1 MAYVRKTQEFFD
13 AVVRNVQNMKDKAV
27 SVYPLPAIER
37 GTPEY
42 SHALEAVHTAAFR
55 YAPHLKDQY
64 PDAWMNTVN
73 RKINIKFHRDD
84 GAMSFST
91 SVDCE
96 SVGVRLPA
104 HVKTSLWETDV
115 QVYRSD
121 CPAPMQAWYDEQV
134 SLNKKRS
141 DTAEKYATVEDQIKR
156 YMEQHASLNGM
167 LKDMPEFEM
176 YVPQKYMD
184 KFHEEVEPRA
194 KKQQQQSIAD
204 DIGIDRDA
212 IAAIAIAN
220 RVTV

>member
-27 SVYPLPAIER
+27 SVYPQPAIER

-42 SHALEAVHTAAFR
+42 AHALEAIDTAAYR
-55 YAPHLKDQY
+55 AAPHLKDQY
-64 PDAWMNTVN
+64 PDAWKETV
-73 RKINIKFHRDD
+73 RRSLTLKFYRDD

-91 SVDCE
+91 ELDCE
-96 SVGVRLPA
+96 SVGVQLPA
-104 HVKTSLWETDV
+104 HINTGYYSTNIE
-115 QVYRSD
+115 VYRSD
-121 CPAPMQAWYDEQV
+121 CPAPLQAWYDEQV
-134 SLNKKRS
+134 ALNKKRS

-176 YVPQKYMD
+176 YVPQRYMD

-194 KKQQQQSIAD
+194 KKQQQSIAD
-204 DIGIDRDA
+204 DIGIDRNA

>member
-1 MAYVRKTQEFFD
+1 MAYVRKTQEFYD
-13 AVVRNVQNMKDKAV
+13 AVVNNVQNMKNKAV
-27 SVYPLPAIER
+27 SVYPLPEIER
-37 GTPEY
+37 GSPEY
-42 SHALEAVHTAAFR
+42 SHTLEAINTAAYR
-55 YAPHLKDQY
+55 DAPHLKDQY
-64 PDAWMNTVN
+64 PDTWKKTVS
-73 RKINIKFHRDD
+73 KGVKVDFHRED

-91 SVDCE
+91 NIDCE
-96 SVGVRLPA
+96 HVGLQVPA
-104 HVKTSLWETDV
+104 HISSGYFSTTIAVF
-115 QVYRSD
+115 RSD
-121 CPAPMQAWYDEQV
+121 CPAPLQTWYDEQV
-134 SLNKKRS
+134 ALNGKRS

-156 YMEQHASLNGM
+156 YMSQHASLNGM

-194 KKQQQQSIAD
+194 KKQQQSIAD

>member
-27 SVYPLPAIER
+27 SVYPHPVIER

-42 SHALEAVHTAAFR
+42 SHALEAVDTAAYR
-55 YAPHLKDQY
+55 DAPHLKDQY
-64 PDAWMNTVN
+64 PDAWKKTVRN
-73 RKINIKFHRDD
+73 SIKLDFHRED
-84 GAMSFST
+84 GAMAFSTSIDCESIGVQVPAHVNASYFST
-91 SVDCE
+91 SV
-96 SVGVRLPA
+96 A
-104 HVKTSLWETDV
+104 
-115 QVYRSD
+115 VYRSD
-121 CPAPMQAWYDEQV
+121 CPAPLQAWYDDQV
-134 SLNKKRS
+134 ALNKKRS

-156 YMEQHASLNGM
+156 YMEQHASLNKM
-167 LKDMPEFEM
+167 LEDMPEFEM

-194 KKQQQQSIAD
+194 KKQQQSVAD
-204 DIGIDRDA
+204 EIGIDRDA

>member
-1 MAYVRKTQEFFD
+1 MAYVRKTQEFYD
-13 AVVRNVQNMKDKAV
+13 AVVRNVQNMKDKAL
-27 SVYPLPAIER
+27 SVYPLPTIER

-42 SHALEAVHTAAFR
+42 SHALEALDTAAYR
-55 YAPHLKDQY
+55 DAPHLKDQY
-64 PDAWMNTVN
+64 PDAWKKSVRST
-73 RKINIKFHRDD
+73 IKLDFHRED

-91 SVDCE
+91 QVDCE
-96 SVGVRLPA
+96 NVGLRVPA
-104 HVKTSLWETDV
+104 HISTGYYSSSMA
-115 QVYRSD
+115 VYRSD
-121 CPAPMQAWYDEQV
+121 CPAPLQAWYDDQV
-134 SLNKKRS
+134 ALNKKRS

-184 KFHEEVEPRA
+184 KFHEEVEPRV
-194 KKQQQQSIAD
+194 KKQQQSVAD
-204 DIGIDRDA
+204 EIGIDRNA